1 MGKKSKQDDESED
14 IDEGT
19 NPSHQSDATGSTDVS
34 EDEDEGTEAENNS
47 LVYKLKKKIQSLQKG
62 KSKAKADDDDEEAS
76 ADEDSEAAKK
86 KKKSRI
92 LQFVIVGG
100 TALFLLSDYIIPTE
114 EPAPVVKL
122 KPKGKKVK
130 PAADI
135 PAEEKPATDP
145 GTETPATAETPATD
159 PATVTPSESP
169 VDVTETPADTTT
181 TPVET
186 APTDTT
192 ITDTPVETIPTDTTV
207 TETPEDTTTTPVET
221 APVDTTITDT
231 PIETTPTD
239 TTVTETPAEDTGM
252 GEAKTPGEDN
262 LTDQILEDLEKQA
275 KDTQV
280 PEQKKEYVAPPDY
293 EYRGRGLVYNCS
305 GKHWACVDAPS
316 YKTCEDNQSSV
327 KYLNKKTECHP
338 FNVYETPKGCEGVQN
353 RMVSSSAKTEF
364 CND

>member
-14 IDEGT
+14 MEEGT

-34 EDEDEGTEAENNS
+34 EDDGTEAENNS
-47 LVYKLKKKIQSLQKG
+47 LIYKLKKKIQSLQKG
-62 KSKAKADDDDEEAS
+62 KSKAKADDDEDESSPEAD
-76 ADEDSEAAKK
+76 DEIAKK
-86 KKKSRI
+86 KKKSRM
-92 LQFVIVGG
+92 LQYVIVGG
-100 TALFLLSDYIIPTE
+100 TVIFLLSDYIIPTE
-114 EPAPVVKL
+114 EPVAQVKIG
-122 KPKGKKVK
+122 KKGAKVK
-130 PAADI
+130 PKVEA
-135 PAEEKPATDP
+135 PAEEKPATD
-145 GTETPATAETPATD
+145 TTAATDTAAATDTPATD

-169 VDVTETPADTTT
+169 VDVTETPVDTTTTPVETAPVDTTVTETPADTTT

-192 ITDTPVETIPTDTTV
+192 VTETPADQPIDTAPVETAPTDTTV
-207 TETPEDTTTTPVET
+207 TD
-221 APVDTTITDT
+221 
-231 PIETTPTD
+231 
-239 TTVTETPAEDTGM
+239 TPAEDNGM
-252 GEAKTPGEDN
+252 GEATTPGEDN

-275 KDTQV
+275 KDTQQ

-316 YKTCEDNQSSV
+316 YKTCEDNASSV

-353 RMVSSSAKTEF
+353 RMVSSSAKTAF
-364 CND
+364 CAE